1 MTRPLIGTSWK
12 MNLTPSEATDWFG
25 IARPLL
31 EPLTAARDLFVLP
44 PFPALAA
51 ARAALEGSAIGFGG
65 QDVHAD
71 DRGAHTGD
79 VSAAMLVDLGCRYA
93 EIGHSER
100 RRDHGESD
108 AIVAG
113 KVRAALRWGLTPVVC
128 VGEREKGSIGGAVAI
143 VEGQLLGA
151 FGGLGPADLDAIVV
165 AYEPVWAIGEGAAA
179 ADPHH
184 VAAVHASI
192 GEWLAGRGGTIRRV
206 LYGGSVDEANAPEL
220 LATPT
225 VDGLFVGRAALDPLR
240 FAAIAA
246 TPISV
251 GATSHATGG
260 DDRATTLERSA

>member
-12 MNLTPSEATDWFG
+12 MNLTPSEATAWFA

-31 EPLTAARDLFVLP
+31 EPLTVERDLFVLP

-51 ARAALEGSAIGFGG
+51 ARTALDGSAIGYGG

-100 RRDHGESD
+100 RRDHGETD

-128 VGEREKGSIGGAVAI
+128 VGERQPGSVAAAVAI
-143 VEGQLLGA
+143 VEAQLVGA
-151 FGGLGPADLDAIVV
+151 FGGLAAADLDAIVV

-179 ADPHH
+179 ADPLH
-184 VAAVHASI
+184 VAAVHSAIS
-192 GEWLAGRGGTIRRV
+192 EWLAGRGAASCRV

-220 LATPT
+220 LATSA
-225 VDGLFVGRAALDPLR
+225 VDGLFVGRAALDPRR
-240 FAAIAA
+240 FGAIAA
-246 TPISV
+246 TPIPD
-251 GATSHATGG
+251 GTTNPAARG
-260 DDRATTLERSA
+260 DDRATLERSA